1 MCAFRQHKQTHTHIY
16 LKSEDL
22 RTHHGEEH
30 VLPEEVLR
38 HELSEVPEV
47 GWKNINAQKTM
58 CSILK
63 YMILI

>member
-1 MCAFRQHKQTHTHIY
+1 MQREENVCLQATQTDTHAHIY

-58 CSILK
+58 
-63 YMILI
+63 